1 MQTTDAT
8 FTATEKLQVRHPRQR
23 TLISWKKNYNSA
35 YTFFTIGVSL
45 IGGNDL
51 IKGNN
56 DALTQWD
63 KYDYDDET
71 NRVMDL
77 SYEREMVQPVGS
89 MFKALADVTL
99 DNYDD
104 RFTRGVDADIGTS
117 LLPMRPIKIATG
129 FKQSDGLINTIMQFV
144 GLTSS
149 NPDVDAKT
157 KKAKIHAEDF
167 LEYLWEKKIADT
179 SMFTSKRSDWVIE
192 QLLTD
197 AGFATSQ
204 YDLDLGSQIIP
215 FGMFEK
221 DETFGNYIQKVCE
234 AELGNF
240 YQDENGIL
248 RFENREHWA
257 NSPYDSPIKSIYTS
271 DVLDLSYPGIDDI
284 INYVEIESQPRDV
297 MENQLVF
304 SLNDSYIELAPNT
317 KTEKFIDFDNPMYSI
332 DTPSISDGS
341 STYKVTQNQD
351 GTGTNYTSSVTIK
364 SFDAFSKSSK
374 VVFENTSSK
383 TLYVT
388 TFDLYGRPAK
398 PLNPVYIA
406 EKRSSSYT
414 AYQPHSYKIENDFI
428 SLEYARSL
436 AQMILERSAFP
447 EDRLEIKIKAM
458 PDLQLGDM
466 ISYAGRWWQ
475 IFSIAIE
482 LSAEGGF
489 VQTLKLLKRTI
500 AKYFRIG
507 VSTIGDTDI
516 IAP

>member
-1 MQTTDAT
+1 MQVTDDL
-8 FTATEKLQVRHPRQR
+8 FTSTEKLQVRHPKQR
-23 TLISWKKNYNSA
+23 TLISWKKNYSSA

-71 NRVMDL
+71 SRVINL
-77 SYEREMVQPVGS
+77 SYEREMTQPVGA
-89 MFKALADVTL
+89 MFKAMADVTL
-99 DNYDD
+99 DNYDN
-104 RFTRGVDADIGTS
+104 RFTRSFDPDIGTS

-129 FKQSDGLINTIMQFV
+129 FKQSDGLINTIMQFI
-144 GLTSS
+144 GLTSGC
-149 NPDVDAKT
+149 PTVDIKDGTAKL
-157 KKAKIHAEDF
+157 HAEDF

-192 QLLTD
+192 QLLIN

-221 DETFGNYIQKVCE
+221 DETFGNYIQQICE
-234 AELGNF
+234 AEMANF

-248 RFENREHWA
+248 KFENREHWA
-257 NSPYDSPIKSIYTS
+257 NSPYDSPIKSLYTS
-271 DVLDLSYPGIDDI
+271 DVLDVIYPDEDTV
-284 INYVEIESQPRDV
+284 INYVEIEAYPREVQDDQPIW
-297 MENQLVF
+297 
-304 SLNDSYIELAPNT
+304 SLDSYWELLPNT
-317 KTEKFIDFDNPMYSI
+317 KTEKWIDFEDPIYLAT
-332 DTPSISDGS
+332 TPTEGGS
-341 STYKVTQNQD
+341 TSNYIVTDNQD
-351 GTGTNYTSSVTIK
+351 GTGTDYTSSVNIK
-364 SFDAFSKSSK
+364 SFDCFSKNAK
-374 VVFENTSSK
+374 IVFENTSSK

-388 TFDLYGRPAK
+388 TFEVYGRPAK
-398 PLNPVYIA
+398 LLPKIYIS

-414 AYQPHSYKIENDFI
+414 ANQPHPYKVENDFI

-447 EDRLEIKIKAM
+447 EDRLEITIKAM

-466 ISYAGRWWQ
+466 ISYSGRWWQ
-475 IFSIAIE
+475 IFGLSIE
-482 LSAEGGF
+482 LSPSGGF
-489 VQTLKLLKRTI
+489 VQNLKLLKRTI

-507 VSTIGDTDI
+507 VSEIGGTDI